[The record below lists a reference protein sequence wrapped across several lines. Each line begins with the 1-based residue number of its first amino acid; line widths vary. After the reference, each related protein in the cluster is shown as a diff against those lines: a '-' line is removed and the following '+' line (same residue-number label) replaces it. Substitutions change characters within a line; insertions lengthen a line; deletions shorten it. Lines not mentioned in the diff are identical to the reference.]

1 MTESVGFK
9 YWRDSSM
16 LLGVNSKNQG
26 KMRED
31 WENLMNENKFYL
43 RKMEKMK
50 KKMKEDWES
59 GTEKMAQQLSDALQ
73 EIKKLKQELRNKNNL
88 INQAVSKREY
98 DRLWDENASNE
109 EEIKKLKEC
118 VKRAQGD
125 TSIFTAT
132 LYETKLKKEIIQL
145 KEERDFFEQEFHKT
159 LQCQADDMEE
169 YEKQIK
175 KLKEDPDCCERC
187 GKRFDLAYTMNH
199 CEPELREKYDKY
211 MGSPEDD
218 GDMCHICMDTEN

>member
-43 RKMEKMK
+43 RKMEKMR
-50 KKMKEDWES
+50 KKMNEDWES

-73 EIKKLKQELRNKNNL
+73 EIKKLKQE
-88 INQAVSKREY
+88 IRELKCKY
-98 DRLWDENASNE
+98 DAQRLARAPRLWNELKEEN
-109 EEIKKLKEC
+109 KKLKEC

-145 KEERDFFEQEFHKT
+145 KEE
-159 LQCQADDMEE
+159 
-169 YEKQIK
+169 
-175 KLKEDPDCCERC
+175 LK
-187 GKRFDLAYTMNH
+187 ASH
-199 CEPELREKYDKY
+199 
-211 MGSPEDD
+211 
-218 GDMCHICMDTEN
+218 H